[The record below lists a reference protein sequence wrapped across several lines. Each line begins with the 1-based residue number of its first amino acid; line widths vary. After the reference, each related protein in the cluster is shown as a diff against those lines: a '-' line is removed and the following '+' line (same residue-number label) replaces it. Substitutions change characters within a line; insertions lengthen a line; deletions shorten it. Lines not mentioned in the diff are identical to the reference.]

1 MENRTE
7 RGPVYVGEATLF
19 ENWEKLLP
27 HHKVEV
33 VEVHP
38 KRNLELRTN
47 DLAIIKVSV
56 PFNFSK
62 NIQPIPIGNLSV
74 DRIHENETV
83 NVLELKTKINIYLVF
98 F

>member
-19 ENWEKLLP
+19 KNWEKLLP

-33 VEVHP
+33 FEVHP
-38 KRNLELRTN
+38 KRNHDLRTN
-47 DLAIIKVSV
+47 DLAIIKVAV

-83 NVLELKTKINIYLVF
+83 NVLELKTKINV
-98 F
+98 